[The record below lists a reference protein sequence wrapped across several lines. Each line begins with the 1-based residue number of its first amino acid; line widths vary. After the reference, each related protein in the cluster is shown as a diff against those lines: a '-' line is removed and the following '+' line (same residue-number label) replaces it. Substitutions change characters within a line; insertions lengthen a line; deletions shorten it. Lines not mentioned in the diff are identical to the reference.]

1 MTGFGSARRRWASPQ
16 GPVSIH
22 VELRSVNGR
31 YLEVK
36 LRQPF
41 GGKLDASLRK
51 RLGERLGRGRVELSI
66 ALRRVTAEEEEAS
79 DALAGLGVDAS
90 SLAQLLTAAADVVA
104 QAEGKLELLPSTPL
118 EILRFLQSVHRSS
131 GHGDPP
137 SDPPEFLHEL
147 VDEALGHLCAFRD
160 KEGAALAVV
169 VGEQL
174 DELAAH
180 AATLRAHLP
189 SHDEAITARI
199 EARIDAV
206 AQRLEATSV
215 DAERVA
221 AEVAMVLARS
231 DVTEELDR
239 IDSHLAQAR
248 EVVAAPPAAGQGKT
262 LEFVAQELFRE
273 ITTIGSKISS
283 HQGSRVV
290 IEAKGTIERIREQ
303 VSNVE

>member
-1 MTGFGSARRRWASPQ
+1 MTGFGSARRRWESPD

-31 YLEVK
+31 YLEIK

-41 GGKLDASLRK
+41 GGQLDQKLRQ
-51 RLGERLGRGRVELSI
+51 RLGQRLGRGRVELSI
-66 ALRRVTAEEEEAS
+66 ALRRVSSDESS

-90 SLAQLLTAAADVVA
+90 TLAQVVTAAIDVVA
-104 QAEGKLELLPSTPL
+104 QAKGKLELSPPTPV

-131 GHGDPP
+131 SHADAPT
-137 SDPPEFLHEL
+137 DPPEFLEAL
-147 VDEALGHLCAFRD
+147 VDEALAQMCAFRD

-174 DELAAH
+174 DEVGAH
-180 AATLRAHLP
+180 AAALREHLP
-189 SHDEAITARI
+189 SHDAAITARVG
-199 EARIDAV
+199 ARIEAV
-206 AQRLEATSV
+206 AQRLESTSV
-215 DAERVA
+215 DADRVA
-221 AEVAMVLARS
+221 QEVAMVLARA

-248 EVVAAPPAAGQGKT
+248 EVLAAPPAAGQGKT

-283 HQGSRVV
+283 HQGSRIV